1 VSSTSPNLA
10 ARNHIAAR
18 LITHHG
24 LDPLE
29 AHTAVT
35 RVHLGLPTEH
45 ELLVCQEAR
54 AAMNEAAEE
63 LRQRL
68 IEAFAPIAAAMK
80 AFSET
85 LARTLEQLPQP
96 PGRSVRSR
104 PAWQSP
110 YGPPR
115 KGHRR

>member
-1 VSSTSPNLA
+1 MNEIPSGSLL

-18 LITHHG
+18 LITRHG
-24 LDPLE
+24 LDPLD

-45 ELLVCQEAR
+45 EHLVRQEAR
-54 AAMNEAAEE
+54 AIIDE
-63 LRQRL
+63 LQQAL
-68 IEAFAPIAAAMK
+68 TEAFAPIAAAMRSLGE
-80 AFSET
+80 AV
-85 LARTLEQLPQP
+85 ARAVEQLPQP
-96 PGRSVRSR
+96 PAAGARPR

>member
-1 VSSTSPNLA
+1 VSSTSPSLV

-24 LDPLE
+24 LDPLD

-45 ELLVCQEAR
+45 EHLVRQEAR
-54 AAMNEAAEE
+54 AIINEFQQA
-63 LRQRL
+63 
-68 IEAFAPIAAAMK
+68 ITEAFAPIAAAMK
-80 AFSET
+80 AFGET
-85 LARTLEQLPQP
+85 LARTLEQLPQT
-96 PGRSVRSR
+96 PGRGARSR

-110 YGPPR
+110 YGPPQ

>member
-1 VSSTSPNLA
+1 MSSTSPNLT

-18 LITHHG
+18 LITHHH

-35 RVHLGLPTEH
+35 RVHLGLPTEY
-45 ELLVCQEAR
+45 EALVRQEAR
-54 AAMNEAAEE
+54 AIVNELQQALTA
-63 LRQRL
+63 
-68 IEAFAPIAAAMK
+68 AFAPIAAAMK
-80 AFSET
+80 AFGET

-96 PGRSVRSR
+96 PRSGARPR

-115 KGHRR
+115 QGHRR

>member
-1 VSSTSPNLA
+1 MSSRDPSNLA
-10 ARNHIAAR
+10 ARNLIAER
-18 LITHHG
+18 LITRHN

-45 ELLVCQEAR
+45 DPLVRQEAQ
-54 AAMNEAAEE
+54 AIIDEFQQQ
-63 LRQRL
+63 LT
-68 IEAFAPIAAAMK
+68 EAFAPLAAAMRTF
-80 AFSET
+80 AEN
-85 LARTLEQLPQP
+85 LARTLEQLPP
-96 PGRSVRSR
+96 SPGRGNQPR